1 MAKNEVTILVVED
14 NVTLLELVAERLGQE
29 GWRVETATDGESGLA
44 KAVKI
49 KPSLILLDLL
59 LPKKDGITVLKEL
72 RTKVETKG
80 IPVIVLTNLSDGET
94 VANVLSSGGMDF
106 LIKTDYSLDQ
116 VVERIKKRLP
126 KKKNGV

>member
-1 MAKNEVTILVVED
+1 MVVED
-14 NVTLLELVAERLGQE
+14 NVTLLDLLRERLMKE
-29 GWRVETATDGESGLA
+29 GWNIVTATDGALGLA
-44 KAVKI
+44 RAESV

-59 LPKKDGITVLKEL
+59 LPKKDGVTVLKEL
-72 RTKVETKG
+72 RAKPATKD

-116 VVERIKKRLP
+116 VVERIKRRLR
-126 KKKNGV
+126 KA